1 MEQVVTFDMIKGEGK
16 NLIILRMERA
26 FKMKLKAFFTIF
38 KELSLKQTKI
48 VFGGGESPIFKVIK
62 IISFFNLTDG
72 TNSL

>member
-1 MEQVVTFDMIKGEGK
+1 MIKGQDK
-16 NLIILRMERA
+16 NLIILRMEKA
-26 FKMKLKAFFTIF
+26 FKIKLKAFFTIF
-38 KELSLKQTKI
+38 KELSLKQIKI